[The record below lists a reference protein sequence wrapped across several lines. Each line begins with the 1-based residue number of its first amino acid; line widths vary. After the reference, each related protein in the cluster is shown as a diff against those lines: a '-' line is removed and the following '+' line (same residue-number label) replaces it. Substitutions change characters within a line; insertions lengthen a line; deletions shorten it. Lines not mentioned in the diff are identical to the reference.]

1 MKYLA
6 VSISFLIISFHAVK
20 IVPFY
25 DDREIT
31 DENYKFT
38 FVLPS
43 EWKKTDTKETSDK
56 DAISYAFERNDK
68 KCAIMLMAFKLNT
81 VKNLEDFI
89 YTMEK
94 DVSLNIPN
102 KSGDYTTFDNG
113 TFDGKSALYKDSHYT
128 ENIFYY
134 RTKLPDSPLNF
145 VYMFRFITTNTD
157 YTQDL
162 QNQIKKISDSFLPT
176 AK

>member
-1 MKYLA
+1 MKNKAILLLFFA
-6 VSISFLIISFHAVK
+6 VSAFAGTIYSFYL
-20 IVPFY
+20 
-25 DDREIT
+25 DNEIT
-31 DENYKFT
+31 DEDYKFT
-38 FVLPS
+38 FVLPAD
-43 EWKKTDTKETSDK
+43 WKKTDAKETTDK

-94 DVSLNIPN
+94 DISLNIPN

-113 TFDGKSALYKDSHYT
+113 TFDGKSALYKDAHYT

-134 RTKLPDSPLNF
+134 RTKLPDAPFNF
-145 VYMFRFITTNTD
+145 VYMLRFITTNTY

>member
-1 MKYLA
+1 MSHPVRSDPRYL
-6 VSISFLIISFHAVK
+6 
-20 IVPFY
+20 
-25 DDREIT
+25 DNEIT

-38 FVLPS
+38 LVLPAD
-43 EWKKTDTKETSDK
+43 WKKTDMKETSDK

-94 DVSLNIPN
+94 DISLNIPN
-102 KSGDYTTFDNG
+102 KNGDYTPFDFS
-113 TFDGKSALYKDSHYT
+113 TYDGKSAIYKDSHYT
-128 ENIFYY
+128 ENIFFY
-134 RTKLPDSPLNF
+134 RTKLPDSPFNF
-145 VYMFRFITTNTD
+145 VYMLRFITTNTD

-176 AK
+176 SK